1 MFSNYIVFYC
11 SFAKNY
17 RVKQTSDMK
26 ASRKGT
32 IALLAFMVFG
42 LSLSSLI
49 NFHLFRIYGSPL
61 NTELIQSKREEL
73 ATIEISQLAIV
84 DLAHAIVSVNQGL
97 PDVAVLLLQAD
108 CFIELTPCDLV
119 SYKAIYSL
127 RAPPL
132 A

>member
-1 MFSNYIVFYC
+1 M
-11 SFAKNY
+11 
-17 RVKQTSDMK
+17 R
-26 ASRKGT
+26 ASKKIT

-73 ATIEISQLAIV
+73 TTAQISQFTIV
-84 DLAHAIVSVNQGL
+84 DLAHAIVPVNQGI
-97 PDVAVLLLQAD
+97 PEIAFILLQIEN
-108 CFIELTPCDLV
+108 FIELAPSHLV
-119 SYKAIYSL
+119 SEKTIYSL
-127 RAPPL
+127 RAPPI

>member
-1 MFSNYIVFYC
+1 MN
-11 SFAKNY
+11 
-17 RVKQTSDMK
+17 QTSNRK
-26 ASRKGT
+26 ASKRTT
-32 IALLAFMVFG
+32 IVLLAFMVFG

-73 ATIEISQLAIV
+73 SSPEISNVAIA
-84 DLAHAIVSVNQGL
+84 DLAHAIVPVNQGIPEISVIILQLEDFSESL
-97 PDVAVLLLQAD
+97 PQYSLSGKV
-108 CFIELTPCDLV
+108 
-119 SYKAIYSL
+119 IYSL